1 MKLAIASCFN
11 PINYPNQPVWDHV
24 KAHSPDTLVLL
35 GDSIYLDIPWV
46 TAFGETVHPSD
57 AAAVDFLQHGLKLYR
72 TQLNET
78 HFAQLIGSVPKT
90 FAIWDDHDFLWNEH
104 TEEAAITKKVYAENI
119 RITRALFNA
128 FCRTLDARL
137 APGSFP
143 ADYNDA
149 IINQANEPAPG
160 YKSRRLAND
169 LVLHLTDGRSWRLG
183 KDMLGADQR
192 SKMAAKMAQAP
203 DAVHLVA
210 SGSVLR
216 NDCDAQWRDFDDFA
230 WLQGLARQ
238 YKVLVLS
245 GDIHSNRMQSM
256 DLGGGRWLH
265 DATSSGA
272 AIRQLVGT
280 GSKCENYG
288 LLAVSPQALR
298 LDFFSHGTPDSVG
311 SWSIDRNT
319 WVRTSVE

>member
-1 MKLAIASCFN
+1 MKLAFASCMSHTVFSQ
-11 PINYPNQPVWDHV
+11 QPVWDQIA
-24 KAHSPDTLVLL
+24 AHQPDRLVLL
-35 GDSIYLDIPWV
+35 GDSIYIDTTPYLNN
-46 TAFGETVHPSD
+46 VHPKRMEN
-57 AAAVDFLQHGLKLYR
+57 VDFLQHLLAR
-72 TQLNET
+72 WRVQLDQPQFRALVT
-78 HFAQLIGSVPKT
+78 AVPT
-90 FAIWDDHDFLWNEH
+90 DAIWDDHDFLWNEH

-160 YKSRRLAND
+160 YKSRRLTND

-203 DAVHLVA
+203 GAVHLVA

-245 GDIHSNRMQSM
+245 GDIHNNRMQSM

-319 WVRTSVE
+319 WLRTSVE

>member
-1 MKLAIASCFN
+1 MKIAFASCMSFTVFSQ
-11 PINYPNQPVWDHV
+11 QPLWDQIAAQH
-24 KAHSPDTLVLL
+24 PDRLLLL
-35 GDSIYLDIPWV
+35 GDSVYIDATP
-46 TAFGETVHPSD
+46 FPNNVHPKRMEN
-57 AAAVDFLQHGLKLYR
+57 VDFLQHVLAR
-72 TQLNET
+72 WQVQLDQPQ
-78 HFAQLIGSVPKT
+78 FRALVKAVPT
-90 FAIWDDHDFLWNEH
+90 DAIWDDHDFLWNEH
-104 TEEAAITKKVYAENI
+104 FEEAAITKKVYAENI
-119 RITRALFNA
+119 RTTRALFNA

-143 ADYNDA
+143 AAYNDA
-149 IINQANEPAPG
+149 SINQPDEPPPG
-160 YKSRRLAND
+160 YKFRRLAD
-169 LVLHLTDGRSWRLG
+169 GVVLHLTDGRSWRLR

-192 SKMAAKMAQAP
+192 NQIAAQMALAP

-210 SGSVLR
+210 SGSVVR

-230 WLQGLARQ
+230 WLQGLARK

-245 GDIHSNRMQSM
+245 GDIHSNRMQAM

-272 AIRQLVGT
+272 AIRQLVGA

-288 LLAVSPQALR
+288 LLTIGPAALR

-311 SWSIDRNT
+311 SWAIDRNT
-319 WVRTSVE
+319 WARTSVA